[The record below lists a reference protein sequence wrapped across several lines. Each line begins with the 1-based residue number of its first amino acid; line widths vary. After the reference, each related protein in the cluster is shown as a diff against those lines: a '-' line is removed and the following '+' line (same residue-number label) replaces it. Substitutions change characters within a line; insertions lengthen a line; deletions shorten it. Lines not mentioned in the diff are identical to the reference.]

1 MANARAKS
9 KTGARAPGKA
19 ARVNRPAKP
28 AVRAGKPAKASS
40 RAAPAKPARPVRPAK
55 AAAKATRATKAAKP
69 TAVARVE
76 RPEVVVIAPR
86 VERPAK
92 VERIP
97 EKFDAKASAQPEPF
111 RLVAIERTEPPTGAA
126 GKNWFRYTIRQ
137 GGNAINGYL
146 QGTAAGV
153 KTAAEQ
159 IVGQL
164 NERRAGRW
172 GYRTTR
178 AAAPAATG

>member
-9 KTGARAPGKA
+9 KVVKA
-19 ARVNRPAKP
+19 
-28 AVRAGKPAKASS
+28 
-40 RAAPAKPARPVRPAK
+40 
-55 AAAKATRATKAAKP
+55 
-69 TAVARVE
+69 
-76 RPEVVVIAPR
+76 
-86 VERPAK
+86 
-92 VERIP
+92 P
-97 EKFDAKASAQPEPF
+97 EKGEPRPSPTQAEPF

-126 GKNWFRYTIRQ
+126 GKSWYRYTIRQ

-146 QGTAAGV
+146 QGTATGV
-153 KTAAEQ
+153 KQAAEQ

-178 AAAPAATG
+178 AAAPAQSS

>member
-1 MANARAKS
+1 MANARAKPKAS
-9 KTGARAPGKA
+9 AKTTVKSVKAAKSGKA
-19 ARVNRPAKP
+19 VKATKPVKPLKAAKP
-28 AVRAGKPAKASS
+28 LAKV
-40 RAAPAKPARPVRPAK
+40 AKPARLEKSP
-55 AAAKATRATKAAKP
+55 
-69 TAVARVE
+69 RVE
-76 RPEVVVIAPR
+76 KAVVAEQPPR
-86 VERPAK
+86 TERPAK
-92 VERIP
+92 VERIEVLDTKP
-97 EKFDAKASAQPEPF
+97 SAQAEPF
-111 RLVAIERTEPPTGAA
+111 RLVAIERTEPPSGAA

-137 GGNAINGYL
+137 GGNAINGFL

-178 AAAPAATG
+178 AAAPAQSSS